1 MQAPDLRKI
10 KIFTH
15 ISTLT
20 AAILAVRKNKHNPGS
35 GKNAS
40 ITTIT
45 EDEHKKNNMILKMR
59 IILVPYGIS
68 LNSWQIFFVLCVKE
82 DLFICVNFKFEADVD
97 VNKCL

>member
-45 EDEHKKNNMILKMR
+45 DDEHKKTT
-59 IILVPYGIS
+59 
-68 LNSWQIFFVLCVKE
+68 
-82 DLFICVNFKFEADVD
+82 
-97 VNKCL
+97 